1 MSTEIKCYCD
11 RCGAEFK
18 SEYIKAFKLS
28 NSFSLSNPSKIIS
41 GDSIF
46 DMILCHNCEEE
57 LLRWAKKENCLER
70 INRKSEPCMVG
81 SFWRYNK

>member
-1 MSTEIKCYCD
+1 MSIEIKCYCD
-11 RCGAEFK
+11 RCRAEFK

-46 DMILCHNCEEE
+46 DMILCHDCEEE
-57 LLRWAKKENCLER
+57 LLRWAKRENYLER
-70 INRKSEPCMVG
+70 INRKTEPYMLRG
-81 SFWRYNK
+81 FWEYKK